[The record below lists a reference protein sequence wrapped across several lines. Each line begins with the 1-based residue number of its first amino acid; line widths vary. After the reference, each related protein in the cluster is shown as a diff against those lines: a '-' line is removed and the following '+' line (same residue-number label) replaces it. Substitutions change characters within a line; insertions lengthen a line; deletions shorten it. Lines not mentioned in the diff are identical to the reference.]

1 MSAAEAPP
9 KKKKVRAI
17 SGSLL
22 FPLGFTPPL
31 SASRHRLT
39 PLSVQ
44 PSHLQNPNRLLV
56 DEASND
62 DNSVVAL
69 ALSTMEELQL
79 FRGDTVLLKGKRRKD
94 TVCIVLADDACEPGK
109 IRMNKCVRKNLKV
122 RLGDVVSVHQCP
134 DVKYGKR
141 VHILPIDDTIEGIT
155 GNLFDVFLKPY
166 FMEAY
171 RPVRKNDLF
180 LCRGGMRAVEFK
192 VVETDPD
199 EYCIVAPDTV
209 CARLALPSPPVF
221 CRYGRRHRVAALTP
235 SHACTSDTSDT
246 RSHLP
251 SSLLPSQVIHC
262 EGEPVKREDEESKD
276 DVGYDDIGGVRK
288 QLQNIRE
295 LVELPL
301 RHPQLFKSIGVKPP
315 RGILMFGPPGSGKTL
330 IARAVA
336 NETGAFFFLING
348 PEIMSKL
355 AGESESN
362 LRKAFEEAEKNSP
375 AIIFIDEI
383 DSIAPKREKTQGE
396 VERRIVSQLLT
407 LMDGLKARSHV
418 VVIGATNRPNSIDAA
433 LRRFG
438 RFDREVDI
446 GVPDEN
452 GRLEVLRIHTK
463 NMKLTDDVDLEQL
476 AKETH
481 GYVGADLAA
490 LSTEAAMQ
498 CIREKMDVID
508 LDDDEIDAEVLDSM
522 AVSQAHFRQ
531 ALGVS
536 NPSAL
541 RETAVEVPN
550 VTWDDIGGLEGVKRE
565 LQEVVQYPVEFPEKF
580 EKFGMQPSKGVL
592 FYGPPGCGKTLLAKA
607 IANECQANFISIKGP
622 ELLTMWF
629 GESESNVR
637 ELFDK
642 ARGAAPCVLFFDE
655 LDSIARARGSS
666 GGDAGGAGD
675 RVINQILTEMD
686 GMGAKKSVF
695 IIGATNRPDI
705 IDPAVLRPGRLDQLI
720 YIPLPD
726 EGSRTNILKSVT
738 RKSPVSE
745 EVDFTYLA
753 RTLHGFSGADITE
766 ICQRAAKMAI
776 RESIEKEI
784 EMEKERAAAGGDA
797 PMDEDA
803 PDPVPEITKYH
814 FEESMKFARR
824 SVSDNDIRKYEMFS
838 QTLQQSRGFGNDF
851 KFPEGGVGGGTTT
864 ATPGAFAATNAA
876 AAADDDDDLYN

>member
-1 MSAAEAPP
+1 MAEADVKPQ
-9 KKKKVRAI
+9 KKK
-17 SGSLL
+17 
-22 FPLGFTPPL
+22 
-31 SASRHRLT
+31 
-39 PLSVQ
+39 
-44 PSHLQNPNRLLV
+44 NPNRLVV

-69 ALSTMEELQL
+69 NVATMEELQL

-94 TVCIVLADDACEPGK
+94 TVCIVLADDTCDVGK
-109 IRMNKCVRKNLKV
+109 IRMNKCIRKNLKV
-122 RLGDVVSVHQCP
+122 RLADVISVHQCP

-141 VHILPIDDTIEGIT
+141 VHILPIDDTIEGIS

-166 FMEAY
+166 FLEAY

-180 LCRGGMRAVEFK
+180 LVRGGMRAVEFK

-209 CARLALPSPPVF
+209 
-221 CRYGRRHRVAALTP
+221 
-235 SHACTSDTSDT
+235 
-246 RSHLP
+246 
-251 SSLLPSQVIHC
+251 IHC
-262 EGEPVKREDEESKD
+262 EGEPIKREDEETKD
-276 DVGYDDIGGVRK
+276 DVGYDDIGGVKK
-288 QLQNIRE
+288 QLGQIRGA
-295 LVELPL
+295 VELPL

-383 DSIAPKREKTQGE
+383 DAIAPKREKTQGE

-407 LMDGLKARSHV
+407 LMDGLKSRAHV

-438 RFDREVDI
+438 RFDREIDI

-463 NMKLTDDVDLEQL
+463 NMKLADDVDLEQL

-481 GYVGADLAA
+481 GYVGADMAQLC
-490 LSTEAAMQ
+490 TEAAMQ
-498 CIREKMDVID
+498 TIREKMDVID
-508 LDDDEIDAEVLDSM
+508 LDDDEIDAEILDSM
-522 AVSQAHFRQ
+522 AVSQAHFRF
-531 ALGVS
+531 ALGTS

-541 RETAVEVPN
+541 RETVVEVPN
-550 VTWDDIGGLEGVKRE
+550 VSWDDIGGLESVKRE
-565 LQEVVQYPVEFPEKF
+565 LQEVVQYPVNFPEKF
-580 EKFGMQPSKGVL
+580 EKFGMSPSKGVL

-607 IANECQANFISIKGP
+607 IANECSANFISIKGP

-629 GESESNVR
+629 GESEANVR
-637 ELFDK
+637 ELFEK

-666 GGDAGGAGD
+666 SGDAGGAGD

-686 GMGAKKSVF
+686 GMGSKKSVF

-726 EGSRTNILKSVT
+726 EGSRFNILKSCL
-738 RKSPVSE
+738 RKSPLSP
-745 EVDFTYLA
+745 DIDLSFIAKMTPGY
-753 RTLHGFSGADITE
+753 SGADLTE
-766 ICQRAAKMAI
+766 ICQRSAKLAI
-776 RESIEKEI
+776 RESIEREI
-784 EMEKERAAAGGDA
+784 EAEKEREAAGDDAAA
-797 PMDEDA
+797 MDTET
-803 PDPVPEITKYH
+803 DPVPEITKFH
-814 FEESMKFARR
+814 FEEAMKFARR
-824 SVSDNDIRKYEMFS
+824 SVNDADIRKYEMFS
-838 QTLQQSRGFGNDF
+838 QTLQQSRGFGGAF
-851 KFPEGGVGGGTTT
+851 KFPEGGIGGGTTT
-864 ATPGAFAATNAA
+864 PSATAGSATFQPA
-876 AAADDDDDLYN
+876 AAADDDDEDLYN